1 MNDTLLVILVGL
13 AMGFF
18 GSIPPLG
25 PVALMIID
33 RAFRKEHKFAFFAGV
48 GGALAEVI
56 YSALAVTGVG
66 LVLKRFEAG
75 RDLLALISAGILLV
89 VGVYFFV
96 RTRREADERARE
108 NDERAR
114 ENKDA
119 ASRYTAHHNP
129 SERPEQTFAACM
141 GHLGRGFSIAI
152 VNPILIVNWTLAVA
166 YFFSLFRLRADLGD
180 QILFALAVGVGK
192 VVWTA
197 IEVWL
202 LEKFRQHFSLDWMQR
217 LQKGVSIAVILSA
230 LLLVV
235 RTVASF

>member
-13 AMGFF
+13 GMGFF

-33 RAFRKEHKFAFFAGV
+33 RTFKKQQRFAFAAGV

-66 LVLKRFEAG
+66 LLLDRFDGSRDVLAF
-75 RDLLALISAGILLV
+75 ISAGILLI

-96 RTRREADERARE
+96 RTTREKDDGAHPEPHERSS
-108 NDERAR
+108 N
-114 ENKDA
+114 NLTNPDA
-119 ASRYTAHHNP
+119 P
-129 SERPEQTFAACM
+129 ERPRQTFAASM

-166 YFFSLFRLRADLGD
+166 YFFSLFRLRADLTG
-180 QILFALAVGVGK
+180 QILFALAVGAGK

-202 LEKFRQHFSLDWMQR
+202 LEKFRQHFSLHWMQR

-230 LLLVV
+230 LLLAV
-235 RTVASF
+235 RTAKSL